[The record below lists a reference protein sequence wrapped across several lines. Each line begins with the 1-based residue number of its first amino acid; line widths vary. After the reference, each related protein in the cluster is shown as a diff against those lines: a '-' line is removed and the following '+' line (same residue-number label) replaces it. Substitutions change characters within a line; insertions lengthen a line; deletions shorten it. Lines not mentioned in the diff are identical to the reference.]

1 MNVKF
6 FIDRPVLSI
15 VLSVS
20 IVILG
25 LIGLNVLPV
34 EQYPDIA
41 PPTIQVT
48 ASYPGANAETVMKSV
63 VAPLE
68 ESINGVE
75 DMIYMSSSA
84 TNSGTATISVY
95 FKQGTNPDM
104 AAVYVQ
110 NRVTQATG
118 VLPAAV
124 NLVGVTTAKRQTTM
138 LTIFTLNSPHNTY
151 DTNFLSNYI
160 NIVMKPALL
169 RVSGVGQVLTF
180 GSNYSMRLWL
190 KPDKMKQYSLIPS
203 DITTVLGEQNLEVA
217 TGSFGDNT
225 DDNTYNYV
233 MRYKGRKETVPEFN
247 DMVIKALPS
256 GEVLRLKDVA
266 RIELGKE
273 SYAYKSSMDGVN
285 AVGTV
290 LFQMPGSNATQVNK
304 DVQVLFKELS
314 KDLPKDVE
322 ITTVMSSNDFLY
334 ASINTVIETLII
346 AIILVILVLYFFLQ
360 DFRATMVP
368 TISIFVSLIGTF
380 AFISVMGFS
389 LNLLTLFALVLVI
402 GTVVDDAIVVVEAVQ
417 ARFDIGYTSAY
428 KASKDAMGG
437 LTQAIITTSIV
448 FMAVFIPVSFIGGT
462 SGIFYQQFGLTMA
475 VAVAISTVN
484 ALTLSPT
491 LCALMLK
498 PVPPLRA
505 DGKLTFADRM
515 RKAYNSSF
523 NVMLDKYKNGVMF
536 FIKRAWLVWTGLGLA
551 VILLIYFVTT
561 TPTGL
566 VPDEDNGIVFVSAT
580 FAPGSTVNSTNNIMN
595 TVEERCIQIPGVQ
608 HIMQVSG
615 YNFLSG
621 QSQSAG
627 MLIIRLKDWSERDKT
642 ETQKAIIGQVYG
654 RTADLKGASIFC
666 FAPGMIPGYGTGNM
680 LEVQLQDKT
689 GVSSEEFY
697 KTMMPIIGGINA
709 LPEVKMAYST
719 FNVNYPQ
726 YLVDVDVVACKQK
739 GISPA
744 TVLDV
749 LSGYYGGQYVSNI
762 NRFTKVYRVMIQA
775 DPKYTLDENS
785 LGKIFVRVNGEM
797 APVNQFLKIKRVN
810 GAESLN
816 RFNLYS
822 SMTLNVMPADGASS
836 GEALAAFKTFAKNNI
851 PRGYDYDFSGMTREQ
866 ASTGN
871 TTALIFAFCIL
882 FIYLILAA
890 LYESFFIPFAVILSV
905 PFGLMGSFFFARIMG
920 VENNIYLQ
928 TGLIM
933 LIGLLS
939 KTAILL
945 TEYATERRRAGMT
958 LSQAAYSAATVR
970 LRPILMTALTLV
982 FGMLP
987 MMFSMGVGAN
997 GNRSLGTGVVG
1008 GMVIGTLA
1016 LLFVVPTLFVVF
1028 QWMDERFNPS
1038 HIESK
1043 EEIDPAIL
1051 SQQEKIDKM
1060 YAIMQKQKKQ
1070 VDKMKKSGALDALMN
1085 YDPNALKPC
1094 DDSDNNSNGRSKDES
1109 KDGKSGHSKK

>member
-15 VLSVS
+15 VLSIF
-20 IVILG
+20 IVIFG
-25 LIGLNVLPV
+25 LIGFHSLPI

-41 PPTIQVT
+41 PPTIQVS
-48 ASYPGANAETVMKSV
+48 AAYPGANAETVMKSV

-84 TNSGTATISVY
+84 TNSGSATISVY
-95 FKQGTNPDM
+95 FKQGTDPDM

-118 VLPAAV
+118 VLPAEV
-124 NLVGVTTAKRQTTM
+124 NLIGVTTAKRQTTM
-138 LTIFTLNSPHNTY
+138 LTIFSLNSPNNTY
-151 DTNFLSNYI
+151 DNNFLSNYT
-160 NIVMKPALL
+160 NIVLRPALL
-169 RVSGVGQVLTF
+169 RVSGVGQVLSF
-180 GSNYSMRLWL
+180 GANYSMRLWL
-190 KPDKMKQYSLIPS
+190 KPDKMKQFGLMPS
-203 DITTVLGEQNLEVA
+203 DITGVLSEQNIEVA
-217 TGSFGDNT
+217 TGSFGNNT
-225 DDNTYNYV
+225 DENTYNYV

-266 RIELGKE
+266 DIELGQE
-273 SYAYKSSMDGVN
+273 TYAFKSNMDGVN
-285 AVGTV
+285 AAATV
-290 LFQMPGSNATQVNK
+290 LFQMPGSNATQVNEEIQK
-304 DVQVLFKELS
+304 LFKELR

-322 ITTVMSSNDFLY
+322 ITTIMSSNDFLY
-334 ASINTVIETLII
+334 ASIDTVIETLII
-346 AIILVILVLYFFLQ
+346 AILLVILVLYFFLQ

-380 AFISVMGFS
+380 AFISLMGFS

-417 ARFDIGYTSAY
+417 ARFDIGYKSAY
-428 KASKDAMGG
+428 QASKDAMGG

-448 FMAVFIPVSFIGGT
+448 FMAVFIPVSFMGGT

-475 VAVAISTVN
+475 VAVAISTIN

-515 RKAYNSSF
+515 RKAYKSSF
-523 NVMLDKYKNGVMF
+523 TVMLEKYKNGVMF
-536 FIKRAWLVWTGLGLA
+536 FVKRAWLVWVGLA
-551 VILLIYFVTT
+551 LAFMLLIYFVLT
-561 TPTGL
+561 TPTSL
-566 VPDEDNGIVFVSAT
+566 VPNEDNGVVFVSAT
-580 FAPGSTVNSTNNIMN
+580 FAPGSTVNSTNKIMSV
-595 TVEERCIQIPGVQ
+595 VEKRCLQIPGVQ

-627 MLIIRLKDWSERDKT
+627 MLIVRLKDWSERDKT
-642 ETQKAIIGQVYG
+642 QTQKAIMGQVYG
-654 RTADLKGASIFC
+654 RTADLKSVRIFC
-666 FAPGMIPGYGTGNM
+666 FAPGMIPGYGMGNM
-680 LEVQLQDKT
+680 LEVKLQDKS

-697 KTMMPIIGGINA
+697 KTMMPIVGGINA
-709 LPEVKMAYST
+709 IPEVKMAYST

-739 GISPA
+739 GVSPA
-744 TVLDV
+744 TVLGV

-785 LGKIFVRVNGEM
+785 LGKIFVRINSEM

-810 GAESLN
+810 GAEALS

-822 SMTLNVMPADGASS
+822 SMALNVMPADGVSTGNAIK
-836 GEALAAFKTFAKNNI
+836 AFKSFAKKNI
-851 PRGYDYDFSGMTREQ
+851 PRGYGYDFSGMTREQ
-866 ASTGN
+866 ANTGN
-871 TTALIFAFCIL
+871 TTALIFVFCIL

-905 PFGLMGSFFFARIMG
+905 PFGLMGSFLFARIMG
-920 VENNIYLQ
+920 IENNIYLQ

-958 LSQAAYSAATVR
+958 LTQAAYSAASAR
-970 LRPILMTALTLV
+970 LRPILMTALTMI

-987 MMFSMGVGAN
+987 LMFSIGVGAN

-1008 GMVIGTLA
+1008 GMIIGTFA
-1016 LLFVVPTLFVVF
+1016 LLFAVPSLFVAF
-1028 QWMDERFNPS
+1028 QWLDERFNPS
-1038 HIESK
+1038 HIEAKS
-1043 EEIDPAIL
+1043 EIDPAIL
-1051 SQQEKIDKM
+1051 TQQEKIDKM
-1060 YAIMQKQKKQ
+1060 YE
-1070 VDKMKKSGALDALMN
+1070 DKPKN
-1085 YDPNALKPC
+1085 Q
-1094 DDSDNNSNGRSKDES
+1094 
-1109 KDGKSGHSKK
+1109 